1 MKIKFK
7 YNGILTHGLGNELE
21 GIPPLQDV
29 KIYKSLGRT
38 MVLGTMELKKGDVIE
53 WLDDHSKIT
62 VFENGHYALI
72 FEETKDQ

>member
-7 YNGILTHGLGNELE
+7 YNGIETYGTGNELE
-21 GIPPLQDV
+21 GIPPLLDV
-29 KIYKSLGRT
+29 KIYKSLGRN
-38 MVLGTMELKKGDVIE
+38 MVHGTMELKKGDTIE
-53 WLDDHSKIT
+53 WLDSHSKIT